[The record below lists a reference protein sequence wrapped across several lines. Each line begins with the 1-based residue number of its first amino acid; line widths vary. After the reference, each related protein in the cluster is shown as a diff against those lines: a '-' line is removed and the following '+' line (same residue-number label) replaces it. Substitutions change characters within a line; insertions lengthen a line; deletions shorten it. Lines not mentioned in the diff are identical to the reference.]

1 MSNEVIVFIVSA
13 YGILMAFDKTIDV
26 VLKYKNRAEAPEA
39 RLRSVE
45 NEIEKI
51 KGFLAHDKQ
60 RLDAN
65 DRGQSILQKS
75 ILALIDNAIDGTD
88 KAPLYKAKEDLHN
101 FLIEKQIEG

>member
-13 YGILMAFDKTIDV
+13 YGVLMALDKTIDV

-51 KGFLAHDKQ
+51 KGFLDNDKQ
-60 RLDAN
+60 RLDEH
-65 DRGQSILQKS
+65 DRGSRILQKS
-75 ILALIDNAIDGTD
+75 MLALLSHAIDGNNVE
-88 KAPLYKAKEDLHN
+88 PLREAKTELER
-101 FLIEKQIEG
+101 FLIEK